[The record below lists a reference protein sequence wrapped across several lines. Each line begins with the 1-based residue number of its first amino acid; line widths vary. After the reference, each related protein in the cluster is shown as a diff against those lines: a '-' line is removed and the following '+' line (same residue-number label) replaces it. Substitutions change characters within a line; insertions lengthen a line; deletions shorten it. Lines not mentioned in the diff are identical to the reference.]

1 MTSAFNIL
9 IPGILVLAGHAAAI
23 CPLAL
28 VIDELFVFLAY
39 CHRWVFL
46 VFILDWA
53 RLTTLRYHVTSYSV
67 RIYHLNLV
75 LRKLINQEY
84 TLLCEIFIEH
94 L

>member
-1 MTSAFNIL
+1 MSAFNMLIL
-9 IPGILVLAGHAAAI
+9 GIFVLAGHATAI

-46 VFILDWA
+46 VSALYWA
-53 RLTTLRYHVTSYSV
+53 RLTMLCYHVTSCSV
-67 RIYHLNLV
+67 FIYHLNLI
-75 LRKLINQEY
+75 LRKLLSQEY